1 MTKEGWRQLI
11 VEAAN
16 DSTGERLT
24 QLAQLLEEVD
34 MATQY
39 LHNIGYGWQGLGLLA
54 TVLQITTIGEK
65 RGPDQ

>member
-39 LHNIGYGWQGLGLLA
+39 LHNIGYGWQGLGLLV

-65 RGPDQ
+65 RDPDQ